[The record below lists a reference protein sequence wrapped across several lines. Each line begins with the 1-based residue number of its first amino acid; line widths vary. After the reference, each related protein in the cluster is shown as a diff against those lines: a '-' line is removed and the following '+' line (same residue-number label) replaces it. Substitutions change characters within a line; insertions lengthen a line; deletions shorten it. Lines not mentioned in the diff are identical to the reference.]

1 MNILIL
7 AQLHLNNELPSVQL
21 SYAIV
26 FSEVLNNTM
35 PLSAAEKMRR
45 YRAKIKE
52 SDRYEEVLQKDRN
65 RWQERKRNGKIKPIS
80 EKSARQQRQQRR
92 TWKQAQ
98 VKCRQRKAS
107 TKNLATPP
115 STPCTSTDT
124 PPSFSRQKL
133 QAILKKR
140 QQKAR
145 VEYDLKKVA
154 SKMKQ
159 YARLAEMYKKRLQ
172 REKARNKLT
181 DTPRTK
187 TRLLLRHATSKE
199 VRKTLTF
206 HHAVV
211 DSIRSKYRET
221 SEERKKQMYCR
232 LVTSGIM
239 KQYRLKTMAQQKL
252 GFSAK
257 RWQTKMQGNEF
268 VRKPYK
274 SASTRYGNR
283 VEEFFVRDD
292 VSRMTAGKKQTV
304 TRNKNKQQKRFLN
317 DSIKNLYVKFMA
329 ENTDIKL
336 SCSTF
341 RRLKPFWVVCPKE
354 TDRDTCQCRM
364 HENLQYLV
372 TKLKEEH
379 VIAADCLES
388 VVESVVC
395 NVNSKSCMY
404 NECAKCRDNRLPVE
418 SHDQNAETSWTQWKV
433 VTESRNIKKRGQNEI
448 KAVTLTVKEMQTGFL
463 SDLIAEC
470 EDQLQRFKTHYFN
483 MRHQYASYR
492 DLRNSMGANEALI
505 HIDFAENYVAKL
517 ASSVQS
523 AHFGASQH
531 QITLH
536 TGVYYVGPNSSP
548 ATFCSVSDSLE
559 HSPPGIWAFM
569 RPAIDSLLKT
579 HANVNVLHFFSDG
592 PTSQY
597 RQKGNFYLFAQLM
610 LEKGIQVATWNF
622 HEAGH
627 GKGIPDAVGASVKRV
642 ADSIVARGKDIPN
655 AGVMYRELVATDSA
669 VRLHYI
675 SEQEVLSAVESYSA
689 VKLQA
694 IAGTMRI
701 HQLITDSGELS
712 HRVVSCFCSENRLC
726 NCYGRKNVKMHV
738 SAVAPRSVAM
748 KDSVA
753 AARTQPTD
761 ISRDGGD
768 QTGEVLELAD
778 QSMVELND
786 RESDTA
792 NGVDVVLESVASVE
806 HLLNNYVVVKYDGR
820 NYPGKVVDIDTQQ
833 GEVQVSCMH
842 KVGHNRFFWPARADL
857 CWYTLDDILAVISE
871 PTKVTGRHFQI
882 ETEVFNSVIDS
893 HLLN

>member
-1 MNILIL
+1 
-7 AQLHLNNELPSVQL
+7 
-21 SYAIV
+21 
-26 FSEVLNNTM
+26 
-35 PLSAAEKMRR
+35 
-45 YRAKIKE
+45 
-52 SDRYEEVLQKDRN
+52 
-65 RWQERKRNGKIKPIS
+65 
-80 EKSARQQRQQRR
+80 
-92 TWKQAQ
+92 
-98 VKCRQRKAS
+98 
-107 TKNLATPP
+107 
-115 STPCTSTDT
+115 
-124 PPSFSRQKL
+124 
-133 QAILKKR
+133 
-140 QQKAR
+140 
-145 VEYDLKKVA
+145 
-154 SKMKQ
+154 
-159 YARLAEMYKKRLQ
+159 MYKKRLQ

-388 VVESVVC
+388 VVC

-418 SHDQNAETSWTQWKV
+418 SHDQNAETLWTQWKV

-753 AARTQPTD
+753 AAHTQPTD

-768 QTGEVLELAD
+768 QNGEVLELAD